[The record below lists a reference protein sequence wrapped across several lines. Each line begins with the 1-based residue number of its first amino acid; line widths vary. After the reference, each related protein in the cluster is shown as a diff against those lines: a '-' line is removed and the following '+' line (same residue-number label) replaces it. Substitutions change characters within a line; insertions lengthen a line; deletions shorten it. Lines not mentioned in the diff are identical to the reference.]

1 MAEQTTGEFEKAIDR
16 LDQIVKELESGTVGL
31 DKSVELFRE
40 GRDLARKCDE
50 MLKAAQAVVD
60 GAGNDAP
67 AAPNAAPG
75 KLPF

>member
-16 LDQIVKELESGTVGL
+16 LDQIVRELENGAVGL

-50 MLKAAQAVVD
+50 LLKAAQAVVD
-60 GAGNDAP
+60 GAPNDAP
-67 AAPNAAPG
+67 AAPSAASG

>member
-16 LDQIVKELESGTVGL
+16 LDQIVRELESGAVGL

-50 MLKAAQAVVD
+50 LLKAAQAVVD
-60 GAGNDAP
+60 GAANDAP
-67 AAPNAAPG
+67 AVPNATPG